1 MTFFRRALALKIS
14 SAGGVSKRGALGP
27 PLSRKFWD
35 FQGTRKHSE
44 GLQIWPKLPTY
55 LVETGGVG
63 GGGLDGKPG
72 SYWSGK
78 AGLSGSQA
86 VYSPGADWA
95 FQAQRCFEYHMIFYR
110 ILC

>member
-63 GGGLDGKPG
+63 GGEFWMESQVHIGPARLVCPGHRLYIVRGQIGLFK
-72 SYWSGK
+72 
-78 AGLSGSQA
+78 LN
-86 VYSPGADWA
+86 VVLN
-95 FQAQRCFEYHMIFYR
+95 I
-110 ILC
+110 I